1 MGGPALVDAVVVTE
15 AAVEVVVVADELWV
29 VEVWLASVVDRL
41 EAARELD
48 VGLEPPHAASAVA
61 AAIVSTAELMMLV
74 RI

>member
-1 MGGPALVDAVVVTE
+1 MVTE

-29 VEVWLASVVDRL
+29 VEVWLASVVDWL

-48 VGLEPPHAASAVA
+48 VELEPPHAASAVA